1 MNRTTVAIAALI
13 VLVAGAFIIL
23 QIALSGPD
31 GPLPVRVQTLN
42 PEASTLEAT
51 PAQAL
56 YFLLYSVVVAVSLI
70 GGGIVLALIFRFLDR
85 EIARNR
91 QLKK

>member
-1 MNRTTVAIAALI
+1 MSRSTVAVAALI
-13 VLVAGAFIIL
+13 VLIVGGFITL
-23 QIALSGPD
+23 QIILSGPG

-56 YFLLYSVVVAVSLI
+56 YFLIFAAVAAVSLI
-70 GGGIVLALIFRFLDR
+70 GGGIVLGLVIRFLDR
-85 EIARNR
+85 EITRNR
-91 QLKK
+91 QNKK

>member
-1 MNRTTVAIAALI
+1 MSRSTLAIITLVVLI
-13 VLVAGAFIIL
+13 VGGFITL
-23 QIALSGPD
+23 QIILSGPG

-51 PAQAL
+51 PSQAL
-56 YFLLYSVVVAVSLI
+56 YFLIFATVAAISLI
-70 GGGIVLALIFRFLDR
+70 GGGTVLALIVRFLDR

-91 QLKK
+91 QTKR